1 MTAESFATRL
11 KKVKLRTKGDI
22 ENFVEKTNFDD
33 KLNNL
38 NKKVTSSKAKHVETD
53 LTKKVEQIS

>member
-1 MTAESFATRL
+1 MLQDL
-11 KKVKLRTKGDI
+11 KKAKLRTKGDI
-22 ENFVEKTNFDD
+22 DNFVEKTNFDD

-38 NKKVTSSKAKHVETD
+38 NKKVTSSKAKHVETEKKLTD